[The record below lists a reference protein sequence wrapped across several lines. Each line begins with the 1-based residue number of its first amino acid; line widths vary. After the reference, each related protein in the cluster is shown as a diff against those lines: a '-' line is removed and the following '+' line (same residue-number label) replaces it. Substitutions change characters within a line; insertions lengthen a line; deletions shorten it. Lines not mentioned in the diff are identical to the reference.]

1 MVTVAEI
8 LETKG
13 RAVHTT
19 RPDATVVS
27 AVDDMCRLHIGALL
41 VTDGKSPVGIVSERD
56 IMARLVLKRRDPA
69 TTRVDEIMTREIVC
83 TNLETSPEEAM
94 AIMTQRRCRHLP
106 VMLEGNVVG
115 VLSIGDLVRW
125 VSRHQEYEIRMLED
139 YVTGRYPG

>member
-41 VTDGKSPVGIVSERD
+41 VTEGKSPVGIVSERD

-69 TTRVDEIMTREIVC
+69 TTRVDEIMTREVVC

-139 YVTGRYPG
+139 YVSGRYPG